1 MLFTELIT
9 VISSLFIKVSPDY
22 LCCNMNF
29 GFDTYLKKTFFKKD
43 FEDFFRKIIYKKKAI
58 LKTRNKG
65 TGNGMQRMRG
75 MRGMFTRIPGN
86 LSEDSGKCYYFNIPR
101 NVEEDSGKCSKRFQG
116 MLVKIPGN
124 AREDSREYWQKYSR
138 MLKRTERF
146 VMQLNENRIEGYRH
160 TGKTGPRALRGPR
173 TQDPM
178 KTKYRMRT
186 QDPTRTQD
194 SMRAQDSM
202 RTQDLRRTQEPLRT
216 QDTRRTQDPR
226 RTQNLMR
233 TKTL

>member
-75 MRGMFTRIPGN
+75 TRGMFTRIPGN
-86 LSEDSGKCYYFNIPR
+86 LSEDSGKCCYFNIPG
-101 NVEEDSGKCSKRFQG
+101 NVEEDSGECSKRFQG

-146 VMQLNENRIEGYRH
+146 IMQLNENRIKGCRH
-160 TGKTGPRALRGPR
+160 TGKTGLKALRGPR

-178 KTKYRMRT
+178 RTQDRMRT
-186 QDPTRTQD
+186 
-194 SMRAQDSM
+194 QDSM
-202 RTQDLRRTQEPLRT
+202 RTQDPRRTQEPLRT

-226 RTQNLMR
+226 RTQNLIR